1 MAPELAR
8 GIPVLRV
15 IARLNVGGPAL
26 HVAYLS
32 AGLTPRG
39 YDTTL
44 VAGTIARGEE
54 SMAYVAEKAGV
65 RLVALPSLSREIAPV
80 HDAVAAF
87 RLARLIREVRPTIL
101 HTHTAKAGTVGR
113 VAALLAGDARPPI
126 VIHTFHGHVLQG
138 YFGPTKSSVFRLL
151 ERMLAK
157 VTTVLVAV
165 SPEVRDD
172 LVRLGVA
179 PAEKFVVIRLG
190 IELEQRV
197 ATDVPREETRR
208 RLGTPPERFLVG
220 WLGRMTGV
228 KQTQDLLTVLATLRE
243 NGVDAGLL
251 VVGDGPDR
259 VAFEERAQ
267 ALGLAR
273 HCLFLGYQEEVAPW
287 YSAMDA
293 VALPSGNEG
302 TPVTVIEALA
312 ARKPVVAYAVGGVP
326 DVVREGVDGFLVER
340 GDTSAMAERL
350 AQLAADPE
358 LGVRLGAAGRDRVLD
373 RYGVGRLLDDVDR
386 LYQETIATRSR
397 G

>member
-1 MAPELAR
+1 LQNDNER
-8 GIPVLRV
+8 VPVLRV

-32 AGLTPRG
+32 AGLTERG

-44 VAGTIARGEE
+44 VAGTIGRGEE
-54 SMAYVAEKAGV
+54 SMAYVAESAGARV
-65 RLVALPSLSREIAPV
+65 ITLPGLSREISPL
-80 HDAVAAF
+80 HDAVAVV
-87 RLARLIREVRPTIL
+87 RLARLIRRLRPEIL

-126 VIHTFHGHVLQG
+126 VVHTFHGHVLRG
-138 YFGPTKSSVFRLL
+138 YFSPAKTSFFRVL
-151 ERMLAK
+151 ERMLARI
-157 VTTVLVAV
+157 TTVLVAV

-172 LVRLGVA
+172 LVALGVA
-179 PAEKFVVIRLG
+179 PPEKFTVIRLG

-197 ATDVPREETRR
+197 HCEEQPAEVRR
-208 RLGTPPERFLVG
+208 RLGIPPERFVVG

-228 KQTQDLLTVLATLRE
+228 KQTSDLLTVLAALRE
-243 NGVDAGLL
+243 RGIDAGLL
-251 VVGDGPDR
+251 LVGDGPDR
-259 VAFEERAQ
+259 DIFERRAQ
-267 ALGLAR
+267 SMGLVR

-287 YSAMDA
+287 YAAMDA

-312 ARKPVVAYAVGGVP
+312 AERPVAAYGVGGVP
-326 DVVREGVDGFLVER
+326 DVVRDGVDGFVVEA
-340 GDTSAMAERL
+340 GDTAALADRL
-350 AQLAADPE
+350 ADLAADPE
-358 LGVRLGAAGRDRVLD
+358 LRARMGAAGRERVLE

-386 LYQETIATRSR
+386 LYRETMDGQRP

>member
-340 GDTSAMAERL
+340 GDTSAMAGRL
-350 AQLAADPE
+350 ARLAAEPE
-358 LGVRLGAAGRDRVLD
+358 LGVRLGAAGRERVLD